1 MAKKTVN
8 IGTTAND
15 GTGDPLRDAFDK
27 LNDNFDEV
35 YGNNFVTTARI
46 NSDAVDGTKIADDA
60 IDSEHYVDGS
70 IDTAH
75 IADDQVTYAKLA
87 AQFTTRATIPSDDD
101 VDFATASVF
110 YQEMTG
116 DTTYD
121 IENPKV
127 GDVKTLVLEGDGT
140 DRTIAFEMSSSSGTN
155 IFKKMKGSDDFS
167 FTDGDY
173 NLVQMICVDDTAD
186 GEQIWYSNSV
196 VAS

>member
-1 MAKKTVN
+1 MARTN
-8 IGTTAND
+8 INVGTNPND
-15 GTGDPLRDAFDK
+15 GTGSTLRDAFVAV
-27 LNDNFDEV
+27 NAMTTEI
-35 YGNNFVTTARI
+35 YGDDFVDR
-46 NSDAVDGTKIADDA
+46 N
-60 IDSEHYVDGS
+60 
-70 IDTAH
+70 
-75 IADDQVTYAKLA
+75 QLA
-87 AQFTTRATIPSDDD
+87 NRYTDRATIPADDD

-116 DTTYD
+116 DTDYD

-167 FTDGDY
+167 FADGDL
-173 NLVQMICVDDTAD
+173 NLVQMVVVDDTDNA
-186 GEQIWYSNSV
+186 EQIWYSNSV

>member
-1 MAKKTVN
+1 MAKQTVN

-46 NSDAVDGTKIADDA
+46 NADAVDGTKIADDA

-87 AQFTTRATIPSDDD
+87 AQFTTSAAIPSDYD
-101 VDFATASVF
+101 VDFATATVF
-110 YQEMTG
+110 T
-116 DTTYD
+116 DTMDADIDYD

-127 GDVKTLVLEGDGT
+127 GDVKTLVLTGDGT
-140 DRTIAFEMSSSSGTN
+140 DRTIGFVMSGSTGETFN
-155 IFKKMKGSDDFS
+155 KMKGSDDFV
-167 FTDGDY
+167 FTSGAL
-173 NLVQMICVDDTAD
+173 NLVQIICVDDTSN
-186 GEQIWYSNSV
+186 GEDFWYSNSV